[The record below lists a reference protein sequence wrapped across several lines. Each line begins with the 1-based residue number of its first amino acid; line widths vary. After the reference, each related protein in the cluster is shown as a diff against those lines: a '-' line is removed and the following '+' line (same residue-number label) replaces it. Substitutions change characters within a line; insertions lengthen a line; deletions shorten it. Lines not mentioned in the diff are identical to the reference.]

1 MPAAR
6 KLGWSVLRIVLA
18 MGACAALFAGGVILV
33 LAYLLIADGKF
44 TAFLGALAGGIAS
57 LLFAWLLARCAGI
70 ARRRANDLAIAEH
83 AEAIR
88 LGPPHGIAH
97 IDLAFVASRKRNHAG
112 AIAHFEAAIR
122 QNPADANAH
131 VGRVNAYGA
140 MGEYP
145 RMIADY
151 TESVQRDPNN
161 ALAYAARATAHNA
174 LGQFYHSI
182 PDATEAI
189 RLDPNLHLG
198 YDARGYGLLQRG
210 GYTQLVKLMALAWML
225 LTFGFLRRDHPAWT
239 PVGSK
244 ADYAQAIA
252 DFTEAIRL
260 HPAAW
265 DCYHGRAL
273 VYRALGDHTRAAE
286 DMARMRQPA
295 IRQHDAGAT

>member
-1 MPAAR
+1 
-6 KLGWSVLRIVLA
+6 
-18 MGACAALFAGGVILV
+18 MG
-33 LAYLLIADGKF
+33 
-44 TAFLGALAGGIAS
+44 S
-57 LLFAWLLARCAGI
+57 LLFAWLLGRCAGI
-70 ARRRANDLAIAEH
+70 ARRRGNDLAMAEH

-88 LGPPHGIAH
+88 LGPQLEIAH
-97 IDLAFVASRKRNHAG
+97 VTLAFVCTRNRDHAG

-122 QNPADANAH
+122 QDPADANAH

-145 RMIADY
+145 QMIADY
-151 TESVQRDPNN
+151 TESIRLDPGN

-189 RLDPNLHLG
+189 RLDPHLHLG

-210 GYTQLVKLMALAWML
+210 GYTPLVKLMALAWML
-225 LTFGFLRRDHPAWT
+225 VTFGFLRRDHPAWA

-244 ADYAQAIA
+244 DDYAQAIA

-260 HPAAW
+260 HPTALG
-265 DCYHGRAL
+265 CYHGSAL
-273 VYRALGDHTRAAE
+273 GYRALGDHARASDA
-286 DMARMRQPA
+286 MAHMRQPA
-295 IRQHDAGAT
+295 P